1 MKAKIKPRIQMENR
15 VPLKDHIPLSTPWVI
30 FVDPSDICNF
40 NCRFCPSGDLELMRK
55 VGRKITVMDFDLY
68 KKVIDDICD
77 FDKPIKVL
85 RLYKDGEPLL
95 NARFA
100 DMVKYAKDSGC
111 AERIDTTTNASMLDP
126 ERNLKIINAGLD
138 RINISIEGV
147 NAEQYLWL
155 SNYRIDFDELVSNIK
170 HFYDNRN
177 GCEMIIKINGD
188 LIKAE
193 DKEKFYEIFG
203 DICDGI
209 FIEHAMGCWY
219 EFDMGGI
226 KQNDK
231 FGIYGQPIK
240 EVEVCPYVFYSMSIN
255 SNGTASACF
264 LDWARKL
271 LIGDVKTESVKD
283 IWYGERL
290 AEYQKLFLE
299 KKRNEHPICSK
310 CSQLSH
316 GQPVDLDDEAKRLLL
331 IWRNWRKYEVSSM

>member
-1 MKAKIKPRIQMENR
+1 MKAKIKPRIQMEGR
-15 VPLKDHIPLSTPWVI
+15 EPLKDRIPLSTPWVI

-40 NCRFCPSGDLELMRK
+40 NCRFCPSGDIELMRK
-55 VGRKITVMDFDLY
+55 VGRSIKIMDYDLY
-68 KKVIDDICD
+68 KKVVNDICE
-77 FDKPIKVL
+77 FDEPIKVL

-95 NARFA
+95 NPRFA

-111 AERIDTTTNASMLDP
+111 CDRVDTTTNASMLSP
-126 ERNLKIINAGLD
+126 KRNLEIIEAGLD

-147 NAEQYLWL
+147 NKEQYIKF
-155 SNYRIDFDELVSNIK
+155 SNYKIDFDELVRNIS

-177 GCEMIIKINGD
+177 SCEMIIKINGD
-188 LIKAE
+188 IIAHD
-193 DKEKFYEIFG
+193 DKQKFYDIFG
-203 DICDGI
+203 DITDGI

-240 EVEVCPYVFYSMSIN
+240 KVDVCPYVFYSLSIN
-255 SNGTASACF
+255 SDGSASACF

-271 LIGDVKTESVKD
+271 LIGNVDYMSVKE
-283 IWYGERL
+283 IWNGVILREMQRM
-290 AEYQKLFLE
+290 FLL
-299 KKRNEHPICSK
+299 KKRKFHPICSR

-316 GQPVDLDDEAKRLLL
+316 GQPVDLDNDIEEIIKR
-331 IWRNWRKYEVSSM
+331 WNK